1 MSIENQNFTNISLQD
16 LLNTQNRIAKH
27 IIKTPLIENQ
37 HLNQMANRRIL
48 LKMDNLQITGS
59 FKARGVFNAIL
70 HYQEKTGAFPKKIV
84 AQSSGNHAQAL
95 AFACNK
101 FGIEALIY
109 MAKLVPQ
116 FKIDATKKLGAN
128 VVICNTR
135 AEANYL
141 AYQKIND
148 GYLFLHPSDNEDIVL
163 GQSTATLE
171 AINQAKELCNPQ
183 PIEAIFVPC
192 GGGGLLSG
200 AFLAN
205 KFFSKTTKT
214 FGCEPLNANDAKRSI
229 TEGKI
234 FHFSDSPNTIADG
247 ARTLAISERC
257 FFYLKQIADIIEI
270 TEQEI
275 VYWQQLLQ
283 NLLNCKIEPTSAL
296 SVAGLFQY
304 IRSGKSQESSQP
316 LLAIVSGGNL

>member
-1 MSIENQNFTNISLQD
+1 MNIENQSFTNISLPD

-48 LKMDNLQITGS
+48 LKMDNIQVTGS

-70 HYQEKTGAFPKKIV
+70 HYQEKNGAFPRKIV

-116 FKIDATKKLGAN
+116 FKVDATKKLGAN
-128 VVICNTR
+128 VIICNTR

-148 GYLFLHPSDNEDIVL
+148 GYLFLHPSDNEDIIL

-171 AINQAKELCNPQ
+171 AINQAKELDPQ
-183 PIEAIFVPC
+183 AIEAVFVPC

-214 FGCEPLNANDAKRSI
+214 FGCEPLNANDAKISI

-234 FHFSDSPNTIADG
+234 FHFSDSPDTIADG

-257 FFYLKQIADIIEI
+257 FFYLKQIEDIIET

-304 IRSGKSQESSQP
+304 IKSGKSQESSQP
-316 LLAIVSGGNL
+316 LLAIISGGNL